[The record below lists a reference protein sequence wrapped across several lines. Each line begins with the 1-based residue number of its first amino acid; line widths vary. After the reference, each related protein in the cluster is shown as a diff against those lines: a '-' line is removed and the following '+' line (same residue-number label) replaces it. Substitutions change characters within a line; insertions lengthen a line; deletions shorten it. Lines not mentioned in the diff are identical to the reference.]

1 MSSSRSNSSSYSN
14 VSANNLYE
22 VEDELKGSEKSDD
35 EDNANSDNDN
45 MDDNSDIEAYFDEP
59 MADEAWLADYLRRRE
74 EDEERQQQ
82 LQLRL
87 NRNEPVTSW

>member
-35 EDNANSDNDN
+35 EDNANSD
-45 MDDNSDIEAYFDEP
+45 IEAYFDEP

-87 NRNEPVTSW
+87 NGNEPVTSW

>member
-45 MDDNSDIEAYFDEP
+45 SDIEAYFDEP

-87 NRNEPVTSW
+87 NGNEPVTSW